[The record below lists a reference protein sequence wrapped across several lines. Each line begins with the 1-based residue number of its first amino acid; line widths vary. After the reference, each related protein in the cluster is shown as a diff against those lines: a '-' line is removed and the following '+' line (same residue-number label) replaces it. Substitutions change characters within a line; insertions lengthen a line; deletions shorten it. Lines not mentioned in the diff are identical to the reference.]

1 MTAQASADPCRT
13 EALRAAYLSALD
25 RLPNGSTFDAFAA
38 ALRDWACHPVR
49 VDSALVGAVL
59 VNGPEIH
66 ACIQPAGFGRW
77 LSRPL
82 LRLVDAAM
90 QRFGYALTQAAT
102 PAGRRF
108 VERLGFRPTRVAPT
122 IFLKVQQHGY

>member
-1 MTAQASADPCRT
+1 MTPVDPRRA
-13 EALRAAYLSALD
+13 EALRAAFISAQD
-25 RLPNGSTFDAFAA
+25 RLPAGSTFEAFAA
-38 ALRDWACHPVR
+38 AVSGWQCHPVQ
-49 VDSALVGAVL
+49 VDASVVGAVL

-82 LRLVDAAM
+82 LRLVDAVVA
-90 QRFGYALTQAAT
+90 RFGYALTQAAT

-108 VERLGFRPTRVAPT
+108 VERLGFRATRVAPT
-122 IFLKVQQHGY
+122 VFLKVQHGH

>member
-1 MTAQASADPCRT
+1 MDPTICRAQ
-13 EALRAAYLSALD
+13 ALRAAFISVQA
-25 RLPNGSTFDAFAA
+25 RLPAGATFEEFEAQ
-38 ALRDWACHPVR
+38 LGDWECHPVN
-49 VDSALVGAVL
+49 VDGTLVGSVL

-82 LRLVDAAM
+82 LRLVDASIS
-90 QRFGYALTQAAT
+90 RFGYALTQAAT
-102 PAGRRF
+102 PDGRRF

-122 IFLKVQQHGY
+122 VFLKVGYGA